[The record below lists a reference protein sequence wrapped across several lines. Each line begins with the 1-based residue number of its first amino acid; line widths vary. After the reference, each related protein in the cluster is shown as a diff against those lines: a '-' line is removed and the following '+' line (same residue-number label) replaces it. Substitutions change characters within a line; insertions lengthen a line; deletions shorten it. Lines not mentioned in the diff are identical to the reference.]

1 MHRAFFH
8 DFRKKD
14 VSGIGRTRSGMVP
27 TDGACC
33 FLYLFQMLKQHKL
46 NVVCHGAVLFGG
58 QNADFIRGVSE
69 KSK

>member
-8 DFRKKD
+8 DFRKNC
-14 VSGIGRTRSGMVP
+14 VSGIWGTRSGTVS
-27 TDGACC
+27 TNGARC

-46 NVVCHGAVLFGG
+46 NVVCHGAVLFSG